1 MNTSGEAADQVVR
14 MMLEGSE
21 VLIKL
26 SGSGAKNAAVLLY
39 SILREQKKTNGAAR
53 LSNMLRSGKPLKV
66 YTFKDRDL
74 AKFKEVAKEY
84 GVLYTVL
91 KDKDKTDGVFD
102 VLVRAD
108 DESKINR
115 IVERFKLSQVDT
127 ATLRA
132 QVIKEK
138 AEKEQAENP
147 EAQSESEAGNED
159 KEKSDESDIP
169 EPPRADGKKD
179 EQELDHPELSAED
192 RIVEDLMRKDTNKET
207 PTNANPAMA
216 RADLP
221 ASVPSTSETES
232 PSSPEASVSE
242 SPKTDR
248 PSEPFSEPTR
258 SSEGKEGQ
266 SGKKPSVRK
275 KMEDIRRRRAEEE
288 KSKPVIPVVSKEKS
302 NTTKER

>member
-14 MMLEGSE
+14 MMLERSE

-66 YTFKDRDL
+66 YT
-74 AKFKEVAKEY
+74 FKEVAKEY

-138 AEKEQAENP
+138 EEKEQAENP
-147 EAQSESEAGNED
+147 EVQSEAGNEG

-169 EPPRADGKKD
+169 EPPRAEGEKD

-248 PSEPFSEPTR
+248 LSEPFSEPTR

-288 KSKPVIPVVSKEKS
+288 KSNPVIPVVSKDKS
-302 NTTKER
+302 NNTKER

>member
-1 MNTSGEAADQVVR
+1 M
-14 MMLEGSE
+14 
-21 VLIKL
+21 K
-26 SGSGAKNAAVLLY
+26 
-39 SILREQKKTNGAAR
+39 
-53 LSNMLRSGKPLKV
+53 KV

-138 AEKEQAENP
+138 AEKEQAENQ
-147 EAQSESEAGNED
+147 ETQSEAED
-159 KEKSDESDIP
+159 DEKEKSDESDIP
-169 EPPRADGKKD
+169 EPPKAEGKKD

-302 NTTKER
+302 NTAKER